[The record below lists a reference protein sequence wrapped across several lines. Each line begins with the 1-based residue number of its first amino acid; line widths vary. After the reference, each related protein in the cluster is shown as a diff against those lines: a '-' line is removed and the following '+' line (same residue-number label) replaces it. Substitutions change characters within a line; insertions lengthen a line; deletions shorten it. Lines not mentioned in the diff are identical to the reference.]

1 MGLRKSWRKLPSRGV
16 EDLEN
21 MVIEF
26 QRIAPDR
33 VLGIQADVSDN
44 KQVQSLIDQ
53 TEHRLGGRYSC
64 ERGGYSIPRWIFI
77 GCR

>member
-44 KQVQSLIDQ
+44 KHVQSLIGQ
-53 TEHRLGGRYSC
+53 T
-64 ERGGYSIPRWIFI
+64 
-77 GCR
+77 